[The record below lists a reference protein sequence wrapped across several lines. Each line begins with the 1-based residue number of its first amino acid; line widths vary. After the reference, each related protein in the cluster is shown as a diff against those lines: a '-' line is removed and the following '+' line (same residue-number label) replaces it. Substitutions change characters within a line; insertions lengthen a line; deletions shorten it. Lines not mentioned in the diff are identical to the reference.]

1 MKSTGSYVR
10 ATEPIAIVGLSCKL
24 AGEASN
30 SDRLW
35 EMLAAGRSSW
45 RETPPSRF
53 NLQGTY
59 HPKAEKLS
67 TTNVRGG
74 HFVEQD
80 ISLFD
85 APFFGFSAETAAS
98 LDPQIRLQLE
108 SVYEAL
114 ENAGITLPD
123 VAGSNTSVYAAVF
136 SRDYR
141 DGIVRD
147 EENLPR
153 FLPTGTGDAMF
164 SNRVSH
170 FYDLRGPSF
179 TLDTGCSGGLVAFHE
194 GVKSLRLGESD
205 MSLICATS
213 LLLNPDMFKAL
224 SSVGLLSPDGK
235 SYSFD
240 ARANGF
246 GRGEG
251 IATLVIKRLSDAI
264 IDGDPIRAIVR
275 ESGLNQDGKT
285 GTITTPSEEAQVA
298 LIRDCYRRAGLD
310 PCDTQY
316 FEAHGTGT
324 VTGDPIEC
332 RAIATVFKDG
342 RSADNPLRIGSV
354 KTNVG
359 HTEAVSGLASLI
371 KVVLALEKGKIPPI
385 ADFKIPNPSIHFKDW
400 RLRVVTELEDWPP
413 GQGGVRRAS
422 INNFGYGG
430 TNGHLI
436 VESAPQSQS
445 PAIENAHTPSATHL
459 DSQVLIFSARD
470 EQACQNMILD
480 FKQYLNQHAATDDPE
495 DLLQHIAHT
504 LGQRRTLFPW
514 VAARPVP
521 VQRGLKEAIRAL
533 EFPVLTPHRST
544 RVPRV
549 GMVFT
554 GQGAQW
560 YAMGRELIAA
570 YPVFKTSLKETDRC
584 LKALGARWSVVEE
597 LSNDAAASRVN
608 EVEYSTPLCTAV
620 QISLVRLLQSWGV
633 KPVAV
638 TSHSSGEIAAAYAVG
653 ALSCQAAMAVAYHR
667 ALLASDK
674 RLQLDNQGAM
684 VALGMGAHETKSYL
698 AQLDAKHGIASVACV
713 NSPASTTVSGD
724 EDAVAAVEALARK
737 DGIYTHR
744 LKIQT
749 AFHSHHISP
758 IAGPYRSALQKLLSR
773 SECHGKDR
781 ITFSSPVTGGRIST
795 LSKLSEPEHWV
806 DSLLQPVQ
814 FVDAF
819 TDMVLGDADVSGT
832 NIDVI
837 LEVGPHTALG
847 SPIKQILAGS
857 DFTNLDLPYIGC
869 LVRGTSAVES
879 MHSLAASLVA
889 EGLPLNMDA
898 VNFPLGRP
906 PAVRVLSNLPSYPW
920 NHQTRHWYESRFNKA
935 LRERSQPPH
944 DLLGSLVLGT
954 DINQPSWR
962 QILRLKD
969 TPWVRQHVVQNNIL
983 YPAAGFICLAI
994 EAIKQQSALQSS
1006 DKKVVSG
1013 YQLRDIDVMH
1023 ALVVPD
1029 NDYGVEI
1036 QTSLRQASVKEI
1048 GNRGWKQFE
1057 ISSVTPDNQWTL
1069 HARGLI
1075 TAQLDDAPDKF
1086 VPKPR
1091 PAGLSGYTRRI
1102 RPNELYSTLNSMGIS
1117 HGEIFQVITDI
1128 EQAGSCERSESRL
1141 FIPKTAMP
1149 TDLPNPVSLHPIT
1162 LDGVMQTI
1170 YAPALGANGER
1181 DGKVPRSIGSIWV
1194 SSNISNGVGHGFKA
1208 FTTLRHAD
1216 GKALRAD
1223 ITMVDD
1229 QNMTALPVLEIR
1241 DAVCQ
1246 SLGRGPSVQAPGDQ
1260 WEKEPY
1266 LKLEWG
1272 PDAFLMSARAHEQ
1285 TKEQLSHPV
1294 NPEEVRLST
1303 DLRRVCL
1310 YFILASLSSLTAT
1323 DLEQLQ
1329 SHYVKFHN
1337 WMRFQVELAAE
1348 GRLAPGS
1355 EHWSQDTLEQ
1365 RETLIAHVRRTS
1377 VNGEMVC
1384 RLGPH
1389 LTAILRQEKTAL
1401 ELMMDGNLL
1410 NRYYRE
1416 ALKCDRSLPQAA
1428 HLLANLVHK
1437 NPRSRILEIGG
1448 GTGGLTRYTLPKIGT
1463 KQTGGPLAEVYH
1475 FTDISP
1481 AFFEAA
1487 RDEFAAWGDIML
1499 YDKLDIENDPS
1510 SQGFELESYD
1520 IVIAAQVL
1528 HATTSISKTLSH
1540 VHRLMKP
1547 GGTLLLVE
1555 TTQDQ
1560 VDSQFVFGLLPGW
1573 WLSEEPQRALSPSLS
1588 SSFWD
1593 ESLRA
1598 AGFSGVDFDV
1608 RDCESDEWC
1617 MMSVI
1622 TSTAGPNP
1630 RLSIRVSDPVVIVQ
1644 RKDAPCDEH
1653 WMEALQAA
1661 LADDGQMP
1669 ELVAL
1674 ETATAES
1681 YQGKWV
1687 LFLGEIDKPLLHSLH
1702 PNALP
1707 CIQLMFTHSRGVLWV
1722 TRGGA
1727 VNCER
1732 PELSLAA
1739 GFLRSI
1745 RHEFVGRKYVNLDLD
1760 PNDKP
1765 WSNTSLTA
1773 ITQILTTSF
1782 GSSECPAAISP
1793 PYEYEYAERK
1803 GVILVPRLHRDSARN
1818 KAINPE
1824 AVNWASPESLPMEPL
1839 FQPDRPLALKVGVPG
1854 LLDTLVFDDDLTAR
1868 AEDSCFSPDLIE
1880 IEPKAFGVNFR
1891 DVLVAM
1897 GQLEERV
1904 MGVDCAGVIT
1914 RVGCRAAAHGYAV
1927 GDQVF
1932 ALLHRGGYGS
1942 RARVEWTNVMHMPP
1956 GLSFEQA
1963 ASLPALFTTG
1973 YICFYKVARLQRGQT
1988 VLIHA
1993 GAGGMGQTA
2002 IQFARLIGAEV
2013 YTTVGSPEKRQLL
2026 MEQYGIPADHIFSSR
2041 DASFAAGIL
2050 EATNGRGVD
2059 LVLNSLSGPLLQES
2073 FNIVAPFGHFIEIGK
2088 RDIEQNNHLEMRS
2101 FSRHVTFSSFDMVA
2115 LSRHDGSLVHLALAE
2130 VSRLLKGGLLSPVYP
2145 VVTFPLGE
2153 ISMALR
2159 LLQSG
2164 KHSGKVVLSV
2174 RPQERVRVVPK
2185 VRAAR
2190 LRPDASYLLVGG
2202 AGGIGRSM
2210 AHWLASHGAR
2220 NLIVLSRSAETSP
2233 AAVALAAGLHPSGCR
2248 VKLISCD
2255 VSVEAELSRAIDAC
2269 SVDMPPIRGVIQSA
2283 MVLQDTVFERM
2294 TFDDWQTPLNPKVK
2308 GSWNLHNQ
2316 FRNSELDFFIF
2327 LSSMSGI
2334 YGYTTQLSYAAGN
2347 TYEDALAHWR
2357 VSQGLP
2363 AVSLDLGPVEAVGY
2377 VAGTDGVTERMTRIG
2392 LYPVTENQVLGALE
2406 SAVISPFDKQ
2416 TALGINQGPGPH
2428 WDPED
2433 VSWLGRDARF
2443 TSLQYRK
2450 STQHHVTEGSDGS
2463 GSSLT
2468 SQLSDARTWEEA
2480 QSFVVAA
2487 IASKLADIFM
2497 IPVAHVDVKK
2507 RLSDYGLD
2515 SLGAVELRN
2524 MLALQAAADMSI
2536 FNIMQSESLTA
2547 LASEVTRKSTHVPSS
2562 LLVM

>member
-1 MKSTGSYVR
+1 MV
-10 ATEPIAIVGLSCKL
+10 
-24 AGEASN
+24 
-30 SDRLW
+30 
-35 EMLAAGRSSW
+35 
-45 RETPPSRF
+45 
-53 NLQGTY
+53 
-59 HPKAEKLS
+59 
-67 TTNVRGG
+67 
-74 HFVEQD
+74 
-80 ISLFD
+80 
-85 APFFGFSAETAAS
+85 
-98 LDPQIRLQLE
+98 
-108 SVYEAL
+108 
-114 ENAGITLPD
+114 AGITLPD

-147 EENLPR
+147 ADNLPR
-153 FLPTGTGDAMF
+153 FLSTGTGDAML

-179 TLDTGCSGGLVAFHE
+179 TVDTGCSGGLVAFHE

-205 MSLICATS
+205 MSLICGAS

-235 SYSFD
+235 SYAFD
-240 ARANGF
+240 SRANGF

-264 IDGDPIRAIVR
+264 ISGDPIRAIVR

-285 GTITTPSEEAQVA
+285 ETITTPSEEAQVA
-298 LIRDCYRRAGLD
+298 LMRDCYRRAGA
-310 PCDTQY
+310 T
-316 FEAHGTGT
+316 
-324 VTGDPIEC
+324 IEC

-385 ADFKIPNPSIHFKDW
+385 ADFKTPNPSIHFKDL

-413 GQGGVRRAS
+413 GPGGVRRAS

-436 VESAPQSQS
+436 VESAPRPQL
-445 PAIENAHTPSATHL
+445 PANADAHTLSATHL
-459 DSQVLIFSARD
+459 ESQLLVFSARD
-470 EQACQNMILD
+470 EQACQNMISN
-480 FKQYLNQHAATDDPE
+480 FKQYLHQRAATDDPE

-504 LGQRRTLFPW
+504 LGQHRTLFPW

-521 VQRGLKEAIRAL
+521 VQEGLKEAIRAL
-533 EFPVLTPHRST
+533 EFPMLAPRRTT
-544 RVPRV
+544 RVPRI
-549 GMVFT
+549 GMIFT

-560 YAMGRELIAA
+560 YAMGYELIAA
-570 YPVFKTSLKETDRC
+570 YPVFKSSLKEIDRY
-584 LKALGARWSVVEE
+584 LSELGAGWSAIRE
-597 LSNDAAASRVN
+597 LSKNAASSRVN

-620 QISLVRLLQSWGV
+620 QISLVHLLRSWGV

-653 ALSCQAAMAVAYHR
+653 ALSCQDAMAVAYHR

-674 RLQLDNQGAM
+674 HLQVGSQGAM
-684 VALGMGAHETKSYL
+684 VVLGMGAQKAKSYL
-698 AQLDAKHGIASVACV
+698 ARLDAKHGVASVACV
-713 NSPASTTVSGD
+713 NSPVCTTVSGD
-724 EDAVAAVEALARK
+724 KEAVAAVEALAREN
-737 DGIYTHR
+737 GIYTQL

-749 AFHSHHISP
+749 AFHSHHMTP
-758 IAGPYRSALQKLLSR
+758 IEGPYRSVLQTLLAPSK
-773 SECHGKDR
+773 CH
-781 ITFSSPVTGGRIST
+781 
-795 LSKLSEPEHWV
+795 EHLV

-819 TDMVLGDADVSGT
+819 TDMLLGNADSSGA
-832 NIDVI
+832 NVDVI

-847 SPIKQILAGS
+847 SPVRQILAQP
-857 DFTNLDLPYIGC
+857 DFASLDLPYFGC
-869 LVRGTSAVES
+869 LVRGTSAVAS
-879 MHSLAASLVA
+879 MHSLAASLLA
-889 EGLPLNMDA
+889 EGLPLNMGA
-898 VNFPLGRP
+898 VNFPLGRY
-906 PAVRVLSNLPSYPW
+906 PAVRVLSDLPSYPW
-920 NHQTRHWYESRFNKA
+920 NHQTRHWHESRFNKA

-954 DINQPSWR
+954 DISNPSWR
-962 QILRLKD
+962 QILRLRD

-994 EAIKQQSALQSS
+994 EAIKQQSVLQSS
-1006 DKKVVSG
+1006 DKKAVSG
-1013 YQLRDIDVMH
+1013 YLLRDIDFMR

-1029 NDYGVEI
+1029 NDDGVEV
-1036 QTSLRQASVKEI
+1036 QTSLRQVIDKEI
-1048 GNRGWKQFE
+1048 GVRGWKQFE
-1057 ISSVTPDNQWTL
+1057 ISSVTPDNQWTI
-1069 HARGLI
+1069 HARGFI
-1075 TAQLDDAPDKF
+1075 TAQLEDAPDKF
-1086 VPKPR
+1086 IPKSR
-1091 PAGLSGYTRRI
+1091 PAGLAGYIRRFK
-1102 RPNELYSTLNSMGIS
+1102 PNKLYRALHSMGIS
-1117 HGEIFQVITDI
+1117 HGEIFRIITDI
-1128 EQAGSCERSESRL
+1128 EQAGNCERSASRL
-1141 FIPKTAMP
+1141 FIPQTALP
-1149 TDLPNPVSLHPIT
+1149 TDLPNSILLHPIT

-1170 YAPALGANGER
+1170 YTPALENNGNR

-1194 SSNISNGVGHGFKA
+1194 SSNINNAVGHGFRA
-1208 FTTLRHAD
+1208 FTTLHHAD
-1216 GKALRAD
+1216 VQILRAD
-1223 ITMVDD
+1223 ITIADD

-1241 DAVCQ
+1241 HAVCQ
-1246 SLGRGPSVQAPGDQ
+1246 SLGRGPSMQISGGQ

-1266 LKLEWG
+1266 LKVEWA
-1272 PDAFLMSARAHEQ
+1272 PDASLMSTRAHEQ

-1294 NPEEVRLST
+1294 SPEEVRHLI
-1303 DLRRVCL
+1303 DLRRICL
-1310 YFILASLSSLTAT
+1310 YFILDSLTSLTST
-1323 DLEQLQ
+1323 DLERLQ
-1329 SHYVKFHN
+1329 SHHVKFHS
-1337 WMRFQVELAAE
+1337 WMRLQVQLAAE

-1355 EHWSQDTLEQ
+1355 EHWLEDTLEQ
-1365 RETLIAHVRRTS
+1365 RQTLIAHVRRTS
-1377 VNGEMVC
+1377 VNGKMVC

-1389 LTAILRQEKTAL
+1389 LTAILCQEKTAL
-1401 ELMMDGNLL
+1401 ELMMEENLL
-1410 NRYYRE
+1410 NRYYQD

-1428 HLLANLVHK
+1428 NLLANLVHK
-1437 NPRSRILEIGG
+1437 NPRARILEIGA
-1448 GTGGLTRYTLPKIGT
+1448 GTGGLTRYILPKIGT
-1463 KQTGGPLAEVYH
+1463 NQTGGPLAELYH

-1481 AFFEAA
+1481 AFFGAA
-1487 RDEFAAWGDIML
+1487 RDEFTPWSDIML
-1499 YDKLDIENDPS
+1499 FDKLDIETDPAC
-1510 SQGFELESYD
+1510 QGFELESYD

-1528 HATTSISKTLSH
+1528 HATTSISKTIFH

-1593 ESLRA
+1593 ERLRA
-1598 AGFSGVDFDV
+1598 SGFSGVDFEV
-1608 RDCESDEWC
+1608 RDCESDEWF

-1622 TSTAGPNP
+1622 TSTAEPDP
-1630 RLSIRVSDPVVIVQ
+1630 RLSTQVSGPVVIVQ
-1644 RKDAPCDEH
+1644 RKDAPCDQP
-1653 WMEALQAA
+1653 WMEALRAA
-1661 LADDGQMP
+1661 LAAGGQVP
-1669 ELVAL
+1669 ELADL
-1674 ETATAES
+1674 ETATAGS

-1687 LFLGEIDKPLLHSLH
+1687 LFLAEVDKPLLHSLD
-1702 PNALP
+1702 PATLP
-1707 CIQLMFTHSRGVLWV
+1707 CIQSMFTHCRGVLWV

-1732 PELSLAA
+1732 PDLSLAA

-1745 RHEFVGRKYVNLDLD
+1745 RHEYVGRKYVNIDLD
-1760 PNDKP
+1760 PNSKL
-1765 WSNTSLTA
+1765 WSDASLKA
-1773 ITQILTTSF
+1773 ITQVVIASF
-1782 GSSECPAAISP
+1782 GSCECPARISP
-1793 PYEYEYAERK
+1793 PYEYEYAERE
-1803 GVILVPRLHRDSARN
+1803 GIVLVPRLHRDSARN
-1818 KAINPE
+1818 KAFNPE
-1824 AVNWASPESLPMEPL
+1824 PVDWASPESLPIESL
-1839 FQPDRPLALKVGVPG
+1839 FQSDRPLALKVGVPG
-1854 LLDTLVFDDDLTAR
+1854 LLDTLVFDDHPTAP
-1868 AEDSCFSPDLIE
+1868 AEESRFPSDLIE
-1880 IEPKAFGVNFR
+1880 IEPRAFGVNFC

-1914 RVGCRAAAHGYAV
+1914 RVGGRAAAHGYAV

-1942 RARVEWTNVMHMPP
+1942 RASVEWTNVMHMPP
-1956 GLSFEQA
+1956 GLNFEQA

-1973 YICFYKVARLQRGQT
+1973 YICLYKVARLQLGQT

-1993 GAGGMGQTA
+1993 GAGGMGQTS
-2002 IQFARLIGAEV
+2002 IQFAQLIGAEV

-2026 MEQYGIPADHIFSSR
+2026 MERYGIPKNHIFSSR
-2041 DASFAAGIL
+2041 DASFAEGIL
-2050 EATNGRGVD
+2050 KATNGRGVD

-2073 FNIVAPFGHFIEIGK
+2073 LNIVAPFGHFGHFIELGK
-2088 RDIEQNNHLEMRS
+2088 RDIEQNNYLEMQP
-2101 FSRHVTFSSFDMVA
+2101 FSRHITFSSFDMVA
-2115 LSRHDGSLVHLALAE
+2115 LSLHDGSLVHLVLAE
-2130 VSRLLKGGLLSPVYP
+2130 ISRLLGLGVLSPVYP
-2145 VVTFPLGE
+2145 IVTFSLGE
-2153 ISMALR
+2153 IGKALR
-2159 LLQSG
+2159 QLQSG
-2164 KHSGKVVLSV
+2164 KHSGKIVLSV
-2174 RPQERVRVVPK
+2174 SPQERVRVVPK

-2190 LRPDASYLLVGG
+2190 LRSDASYLLVGG

-2210 AHWLASHGAR
+2210 AHWLVSHGAR
-2220 NLIVLSRSAETSP
+2220 NLIVLSRGAETSP
-2233 AAVALAAGLHPSGCR
+2233 AAVALAAELDALGCR
-2248 VKLISCD
+2248 VKIISCD
-2255 VSVEAELSRAIDAC
+2255 ASAKAELSKAIESC
-2269 SVDMPPIRGVIQSA
+2269 SMDLPPVRGVIHSA
-2283 MVLQDTVFERM
+2283 MVLQDAVFERM
-2294 TFDDWQTPLNPKVK
+2294 TFDDWQTPLRPKVK
-2308 GSWNLHNQ
+2308 GSWNLHNE
-2316 FRNSELDFFIF
+2316 FRTTDLDFFIF

-2347 TYEDALAHWR
+2347 TFQDALAHWR

-2363 AVSLDLGPVEAVGY
+2363 ALSLDLGPVEAVGY

-2392 LYPVTENQVLGALE
+2392 LYPVTEDQVLGALE
-2406 SAVISPFDKQ
+2406 SAVLSPFDKQ
-2416 TALGINQGPGPH
+2416 IALGINQGPGPH

-2450 STQHHVTEGSDGS
+2450 NTHHQVTECSDGP

-2468 SQLSDARTWEEA
+2468 NQLSDARTWVEA

-2497 IPVAHVDVKK
+2497 IPVAHIDITKHI
-2507 RLSDYGLD
+2507 SEYGLD

-2536 FNIMQSESLTA
+2536 FSIMQSESLIA
-2547 LASEVTRKSTHVPSS
+2547 LASEVTRKSTLVPSS
-2562 LLVM
+2562 LLAI

>member
-1 MKSTGSYVR
+1 MRSTGSYVG
-10 ATEPIAIVGLSCKL
+10 ASEPIAIVGLSCKL
-24 AGEASN
+24 AGEAS
-30 SDRLW
+30 SAERLW

-53 NLQGTY
+53 NLQGSY

-67 TTNVRGG
+67 ATNVRGG
-74 HFVEQD
+74 HFLQQD
-80 ISLFD
+80 IALFD
-85 APFFGFSAETAAS
+85 APFFSFSAETAAS
-98 LDPQIRLQLE
+98 LDPQLRLQLE

-114 ENAGITLPD
+114 ENAGITLPE

-147 EENLPR
+147 EEKLPR
-153 FLPTGTGDAMF
+153 FLMTGIGDAMF

-179 TLDTGCSGGLVAFHE
+179 TVDTGCSGGLVAFHE

-205 MSLICATS
+205 MSLVCGAS

-235 SYSFD
+235 SYAFD
-240 ARANGF
+240 SRANGF

-285 GTITTPSEEAQVA
+285 DTITAPSEEAQVA
-298 LIRDCYRRAGLD
+298 LMLDCYRRAGIYPPD
-310 PCDTQY
+310 IQY

-324 VTGDPIEC
+324 ATGDPIEC

-342 RSADNPLRIGSV
+342 RSADNPLRIGSI

-385 ADFKIPNPSIHFKDW
+385 ADFKTPNPRIHFEDW

-413 GQGGVRRAS
+413 GPGGVRRAS

-436 VESAPQSQS
+436 VESAPR
-445 PAIENAHTPSATHL
+445 PANPDAHPLSATHL
-459 DSQVLIFSARD
+459 ESQLLVFSARD
-470 EQACQNMILD
+470 EQACRNMISN
-480 FKQYLNQHAATDDPE
+480 FKEYLNQHAATDDPE
-495 DLLQHIAHT
+495 DLLQRIAHT

-521 VQRGLKEAIRAL
+521 VQQGLKEAIRTL
-533 EFPVLTPHRST
+533 EFPILTPRRST

-549 GMVFT
+549 GMIFT

-570 YPVFKTSLKETDRC
+570 YPVFKSSLKETDRC
-584 LKALGARWSVVEE
+584 LKALGARWSVIEE
-597 LSNDAAASRVN
+597 LSQDAATSRVN

-633 KPVAV
+633 KPAAV

-667 ALLASDK
+667 ALLVSDK
-674 RLQLDNQGAM
+674 RLQLDSQGAM

-698 AQLDAKHGIASVACV
+698 AQLDAQHGIASVACV

-724 EDAVAAVEALARK
+724 IDAVAAVEALAREN
-737 DGIYTHR
+737 GIYTQR

-749 AFHSHHISP
+749 AFHSHHMSP
-758 IAGPYRSALQKLLSR
+758 IARPYLNVLETLLSP
-773 SECHGKDR
+773 SKCHGEDQ
-781 ITFSSPVTGGRIST
+781 IAFSSPVTGGRINT
-795 LSKLSEPEHWV
+795 LSKLSEPAHWV
-806 DSLLQPVQ
+806 ASLLQPVQ
-814 FVDAF
+814 FADAF
-819 TDMVLGDADVSGT
+819 VDMVLGGANSSCANVDV
-832 NIDVI
+832 V

-847 SPIKQILAGS
+847 SPVRQILAEP
-857 DFTNLDLPYIGC
+857 DFASLDLSYLGC
-869 LVRGTSAVES
+869 LVRGTSAVAS
-879 MHSLAASLVA
+879 MQSLAASLLA
-889 EGLPLNMDA
+889 EGLPLNMGA
-898 VNFPLGRP
+898 VNFPLGRS
-906 PAVRVLSNLPSYPW
+906 PAVQVLSDLPSYPW

-954 DINQPSWR
+954 DINNPSWR
-962 QILRLKD
+962 QILRLRD
-969 TPWVRQHVVQNNIL
+969 TPWVRQHVVQNNII

-994 EAIKQQSALQSS
+994 EAIKQQSVLQSS
-1006 DKKVVSG
+1006 DKKAVSG
-1013 YQLRDIDVMH
+1013 YRLRDIDVMR

-1029 NDYGVEI
+1029 NDDGVEI
-1036 QTSLRQASVKEI
+1036 QTSLRQANDKNI
-1048 GNRGWKQFE
+1048 GVRGWKQFE
-1057 ISSVTPDNQWTL
+1057 ISSVTPDNQWTI
-1069 HARGLI
+1069 HARGFI
-1075 TAQLDDAPDKF
+1075 TAQLEDAPDKF
-1086 VPKPR
+1086 IPKSR
-1091 PAGLSGYTRRI
+1091 PAGLEGYTRRI

-1117 HGEIFQVITDI
+1117 HGDIFRVITDI

-1141 FIPKTAMP
+1141 FIPKIALP
-1149 TDLPNPVSLHPIT
+1149 TDLPNSILLHPIT

-1170 YAPALGANGER
+1170 YAPALGNSGDK

-1194 SSNISNGVGHGFKA
+1194 SSNISNAVGHGFKA
-1208 FTTLRHAD
+1208 FTTLRHTHAHV
-1216 GKALRAD
+1216 LRAD
-1223 ITMVDD
+1223 IVMADD
-1229 QNMTALPVLEIR
+1229 QNMTALPVLEIT

-1246 SLGRGPSVQAPGDQ
+1246 SLGRSPSVQAPVDQ
-1260 WEKEPY
+1260 WQREPY
-1266 LKLEWG
+1266 LKLEWA
-1272 PDAFLMSARAHEQ
+1272 PDASLMSTRAHEHI
-1285 TKEQLSHPV
+1285 KKQLSHPV
-1294 NPEEVRLST
+1294 SPKEVRLLI
-1303 DLRRVCL
+1303 DLRRICL
-1310 YFILASLSSLTAT
+1310 YFILDSVASLTST
-1323 DLEQLQ
+1323 DLERLQ
-1329 SHYVKFHN
+1329 SHHVKFYS
-1337 WMRFQVELAAE
+1337 WMRRQIQLAAE
-1348 GRLAPGS
+1348 GSLGPGS
-1355 EHWSQDTLEQ
+1355 QHWSEDTLEQ
-1365 RETLIAHVRRTS
+1365 RQTLIAHVRRT
-1377 VNGEMVC
+1377 VNGDMVC

-1401 ELMMDGNLL
+1401 ELMMEENLL
-1410 NRYYRE
+1410 NRYYRD

-1428 HLLANLVHK
+1428 NLLANLVHK
-1437 NPRSRILEIGG
+1437 NPRARILEIGG
-1448 GTGGLTRYTLPKIGT
+1448 GTGGLTRYILPKIGT
-1463 KQTGGPLAEVYH
+1463 NQTGGPLAELYH

-1487 RDEFAAWGDIML
+1487 REEFTPWSDIML
-1499 YDKLDIENDPS
+1499 FDKLDIENDPAG
-1510 SQGFELESYD
+1510 QGFELESYD

-1528 HATTSISKTLSH
+1528 HATTSISKSLSH

-1588 SSFWD
+1588 SSSWD
-1593 ESLRA
+1593 KSLRA
-1598 AGFSGVDFDV
+1598 SGFSGVDFEV

-1622 TSTAGPNP
+1622 TSTAGPDP
-1630 RLSIRVSDPVVIVQ
+1630 RLSIRLSDPVVIVQ
-1644 RKDAPCDEH
+1644 RKDAPCDQP
-1653 WMEALQAA
+1653 WMEALRAA
-1661 LADDGQMP
+1661 LAVAGQMP
-1669 ELVAL
+1669 ELADL
-1674 ETATAES
+1674 ETATAGS

-1687 LFLGEIDKPLLHSLH
+1687 VFLAEVDKPLLHSLD
-1702 PNALP
+1702 PDTLP
-1707 CIQLMFTHSRGVLWV
+1707 YIQSMFTHCRGVLWV

-1745 RHEFVGRKYVNLDLD
+1745 RHEYVGRKYVNLDLD

-1765 WSNTSLTA
+1765 WSDGSLIA
-1773 ITQILTTSF
+1773 IKQVVITSF

-1793 PYEYEYAERK
+1793 VHEYEYAERE

-1824 AVNWASPESLPMEPL
+1824 PVDWASPESLPIEPL
-1839 FQPDRPLALKVGVPG
+1839 FQSDRPLALKVGVPG
-1854 LLDTLVFDDDLTAR
+1854 LLHTLVFDDDLTAP
-1868 AEDSCFSPDLIE
+1868 AVESCFPSDLIE
-1880 IEPKAFGVNFR
+1880 IEPRAFGVNFR

-1897 GQLEERV
+1897 GQLEGQV

-1914 RVGCRAAAHGYAV
+1914 RVGGRAAAHGYAV

-1932 ALLHRGGYGS
+1932 ALLHRGGYGN

-1973 YICFYKVARLQRGQT
+1973 YICLYKVARLQRGQT

-2002 IQFARLIGAEV
+2002 IQFAQLIGAEV

-2026 MEQYGIPADHIFSSR
+2026 MERYGIPADHIFSSR
-2041 DASFAAGIL
+2041 DASFADGIL

-2073 FNIVAPFGHFIEIGK
+2073 LNIVAPFGHFIELGK
-2088 RDIEQNNHLEMRS
+2088 RDIEQNNYLELRP
-2101 FSRHVTFSSFDMVA
+2101 FSRHITLSSFDMVA
-2115 LSRHDGSLVHLALAE
+2115 LSLHDGGLVHLALAE
-2130 VSRLLKGGLLSPVYP
+2130 ISRLLEEGVLSPVYP
-2145 VVTFPLGE
+2145 IVTFSLGE
-2153 ISMALR
+2153 ISKALR
-2159 LLQSG
+2159 LLQSSKHCG
-2164 KHSGKVVLSV
+2164 KIVLSV
-2174 RPQERVRVVPK
+2174 SPQERVPVVPK
-2185 VRAAR
+2185 VRPAR

-2202 AGGIGRSM
+2202 AGGIGGSI
-2210 AHWLASHGAR
+2210 AHWLVSHGAR
-2220 NLIVLSRSAETSP
+2220 NLIVLSRTAETSP
-2233 AAVALAAGLHPSGCR
+2233 AAAALATELHPLGCR

-2255 VSVEAELSRAIDAC
+2255 VSVKAELSKAMESC
-2269 SVDMPPIRGVIQSA
+2269 SLDLPQIRGVIQSA
-2283 MVLQDTVFERM
+2283 MVLQDAVFERM

-2316 FRNSELDFFIF
+2316 FCTTDLDFFIF

-2347 TYEDALAHWR
+2347 TFEDALAHWR
-2357 VSQGLP
+2357 VSQDLP

-2377 VAGTDGVTERMTRIG
+2377 VARTDGVTERMTRIG
-2392 LYPVTENQVLGALE
+2392 LYPVTEDQVLGALE
-2406 SAVISPFDKQ
+2406 SAVLSPFDKQ
-2416 TALGINQGPGPH
+2416 IALGINQGPGPH

-2433 VSWLGRDARF
+2433 ASWLGRDARF
-2443 TSLQYRK
+2443 ASLQYRK
-2450 STQHHVTEGSDGS
+2450 NTHRQFTEGSGDS
-2463 GSSLT
+2463 GSSL
-2468 SQLSDARTWEEA
+2468 SNQLSNAKTWAEA

-2497 IPVAHVDVKK
+2497 IPVAHIDVTKH
-2507 RLSDYGLD
+2507 LSDYGLD

-2524 MLALQAAADMSI
+2524 MLALQAAVDMSI
-2536 FNIMQSESLTA
+2536 FNIMQSESLIA
-2547 LASEVTRKSTHVPSS
+2547 LASEVTRKSTHVPPS
-2562 LLVM
+2562 LLFM